1 MELKD
6 KVVVVTG
13 AAGGI
18 GGALVDQ
25 FRSEGATVIGSDL
38 KVPEQTQANRFLTN
52 DISTEDGVKSLI
64 DDVLAHE
71 GRIDLFCSNAGIALP
86 MDAFSPEKYWDK
98 TLDINLKSHYW
109 AARHV
114 LPHMIERGSGYLLNT
129 ASAAGLLNEIDSFG
143 YGVIKS
149 AAIGLAEWLAFTY
162 RDKGIRVSVLCPEG
176 VKTQMIAHSPYL
188 QASAITAEELAKI
201 TSEAIH
207 AERFMIT
214 RHPHTIEA
222 FQKKAANYQGFID
235 FMVQRR
241 AQAISM
247 REALKKSST
256 AS

>member
-1 MELKD
+1 MTK
-6 KVVVVTG
+6 
-13 AAGGI
+13 
-18 GGALVDQ
+18 
-25 FRSEGATVIGSDL
+25 
-38 KVPEQTQANRFLTN
+38 
-52 DISTEDGVKSLI
+52 
-64 DDVLAHE
+64 H
-71 GRIDLFCSNAGIALP
+71 
-86 MDAFSPEKYWDK
+86 
-98 TLDINLKSHYW
+98 
-109 AARHV
+109 
-114 LPHMIERGSGYLLNT
+114 
-129 ASAAGLLNEIDSFG
+129 
-143 YGVIKS
+143 

-162 RDKGIRVSVLCPEG
+162 RDKGIRVSGLCPEG

-214 RHPHTIEA
+214 THPHTIEA

-241 AQAISM
+241 AQASSM

>member
-18 GGALVDQ
+18 GAALVDQ

-149 AAIGLAEWLAFTY
+149 AAIGLAEWLAFIY

-176 VKTQMIAHSPYL
+176 VKTQMIAHFPTCKPAPLPLKSWLKSPVRL
-188 QASAITAEELAKI
+188 FMPSAS
-201 TSEAIH
+201 
-207 AERFMIT
+207 
-214 RHPHTIEA
+214 
-222 FQKKAANYQGFID
+222 
-235 FMVQRR
+235 
-241 AQAISM
+241 
-247 REALKKSST
+247 
-256 AS
+256 